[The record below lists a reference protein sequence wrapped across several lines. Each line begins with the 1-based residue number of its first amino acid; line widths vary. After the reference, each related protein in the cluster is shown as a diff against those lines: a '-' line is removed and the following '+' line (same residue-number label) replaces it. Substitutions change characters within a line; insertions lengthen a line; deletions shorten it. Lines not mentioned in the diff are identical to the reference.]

1 MISEYKMMS
10 NCKLKN
16 CITTKLITDSENG
29 ETVCTSC
36 GSVQEEKLYNQNEVN
51 AYNLEDFM
59 GQTRTGP
66 KNSLTMYDKGMNS
79 VIGDRDSNGNSLSA
93 FNKSNFRRLRLWDN
107 RSKMRNSSQRTLG
120 SSLIFLN
127 SMKEKL
133 GIHDLVLEST
143 SYLFRKAIDAGL
155 TRGRSANSLMGAAL
169 YISCRQT
176 STPRSL
182 MEIAK
187 VGNIT
192 KNSLQKNV
200 RVLIKRLNLSM
211 PQYDTSSFITKMSNN
226 LNLDE
231 KTKRFALRIL
241 DDIEKKGLSEGKH
254 PIGQATASLY
264 LATMLNG
271 KSISQREF
279 AQMSGISSVTI
290 RNRLKTIRKALSL

>member
-1 MISEYKMMS
+1 MVS
-10 NCKLKN
+10 NCKLQT
-16 CITTKLITDSENG
+16 CTITKLITDNENG

-36 GSVQEEKLYNQNEVN
+36 GSVQEEKLHNQNETHT
-51 AYNLEDFM
+51 YSLEDYIA
-59 GQTRTGP
+59 QTRTGP

-79 VIGDRDSNGNSLSA
+79 VMGDRDSNGKTLNA

-107 RSKMRNSSQRTLG
+107 RSKMKSSSQRTLG

-133 GIHDLVLEST
+133 GLHELVLERT
-143 SYLFRKAIDAGL
+143 SYLFRKAMDAGL

-182 MEIAK
+182 MDIAE
-187 VGNIT
+187 VGNIE

-200 RVLIKRLNLSM
+200 RVLINRLDQEM

-231 KTKRFALRIL
+231 KTKRFALKIL
-241 DDIEKKGLSEGKH
+241 DDMEKKGLSEGKH
-254 PIGQATASLY
+254 PIGQAAACLY
-264 LATMLNG
+264 LSTMLNG
-271 KSISQREF
+271 KSISQRKF
-279 AQMSGISSVTI
+279 AQLSGISSVTI
-290 RNRLKTIRKALSL
+290 RNRLKTIRKALCL